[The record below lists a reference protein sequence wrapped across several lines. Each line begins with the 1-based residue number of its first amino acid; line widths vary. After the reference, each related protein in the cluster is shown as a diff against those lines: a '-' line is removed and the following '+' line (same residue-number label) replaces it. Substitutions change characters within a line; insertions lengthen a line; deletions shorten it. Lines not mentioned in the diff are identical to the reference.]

1 MKQRKATVNKSHKL
15 VVTAPRKPRR
25 AVELFSDARFQPR
38 VVKSKRAYNRKPR
51 NNRNLDQ

>member
-15 VVTAPRKPRR
+15 MATAPRKPRR

-38 VVKSKRAYNRKPR
+38 VVKSKRAYSRKTRDNRK
-51 NNRNLDQ
+51 LDQ

>member
-1 MKQRKATVNKSHKL
+1 MKQRNATVNKSHKL
-15 VVTAPRKPRR
+15 VAIAPRKPRR

-38 VVKSKRAYNRKPR
+38 VVKSKRAYSRKSR